1 MISLGNA
8 VELEAE
14 EWVEVTIVSD
24 VTGVCEN
31 SALSSLNSSSFSLL
45 VLVMVIHTY
54 SCLELQFDHHNIFF

>member
-14 EWVEVTIVSD
+14 EWVEVTIISD

-31 SALSSLNSSSFSLL
+31 PVLSSLNSSSLSLL
-45 VLVMVIHTY
+45 VLAMVIHILVLRA
-54 SCLELQFDHHNIFF
+54 SV

>member
-14 EWVEVTIVSD
+14 EWVEVTVVND

-31 SALSSLNSSSFSLL
+31 PALSSLNSGLFSLL
-45 VLVMVIHTY
+45 VLVMVIHILVLRA
-54 SCLELQFDHHNIFF
+54 SV